1 MKKLNTTYLSVK
13 SKDSFV
19 INFFVIVFL
28 STQIYM
34 FNPKSY
40 FIYFL
45 ILILNV
51 FVLFLLKNYF
61 TNKFLNLF
69 TLTIFIQGWSILST
83 NLLYEPFHHDYSIF
97 AVPIYQLLNPELFLN
112 DIQSNTIYPHVP
124 VYFIFSKIIN
134 FSYFNF
140 LFFLLTVLQSNLFAN
155 IFYKI
160 KIYLDKLKNSS
171 IKGFYLIPFLAQPL
185 SAGMYTFLPYFL
197 PSIFVFGLST
207 LILIKF
213 YLAKENVPFLW
224 YLFLIFIHP
233 FWGLVTHLIIFCINI
248 IQKKLSKE
256 LSINLILL
264 IGIHYFIYSSTSL
277 SSFEVFELAKSGF
290 FDLPTTGKNHY
301 YWFYA
306 GNSIIGPL
314 NGFIQ
319 IIPLIIAVYTFELN
333 SKISIF
339 DINFSK
345 FVRICSLLLLILNFF
360 PYSFFHNL
368 MISTN
373 FMRLG
378 SYSWVLIGVFIAKNK
393 DSYVRFNSLCALFF
407 SSYIFTKYFYE
418 SYLVEIIFCLAIL
431 SIIIFFKIN
440 RLKLDQ
446 IASIGVLLV
455 ADYFII
461 PRTFLTE
468 FVLLFFVAF
477 LSSFFVINWLKINTN
492 SHYLFYF
499 IFITTIFFPGIQK
512 IDYEFSFSINR
523 YLDTNIIETI
533 QENSK
538 IDSLFLIDPNDK
550 YFRRDVVRSTLFTF
564 NNTPYDQVSAKR
576 YIELYEKFINFENFS
591 FEDFNNIIET
601 YNISHIFIENNHK
614 ANESLKNFYVSYKE
628 IGNYLLIIINN

>member
-1 MKKLNTTYLSVK
+1 MKKLNNTYLSVK
-13 SKDSFV
+13 SENIFV
-19 INFFVIVFL
+19 INFFVIIFL
-28 STQIYM
+28 STQIYI

-40 FIYFL
+40 FIYFSV
-45 ILILNV
+45 LILNV
-51 FVLFLLKNYF
+51 FLLFLLKDYF
-61 TNKFLNLF
+61 SNKFLNLF
-69 TLTIFIQGWSILST
+69 TLTVFIQGWSILST
-83 NLLYEPFHHDYSIF
+83 NVLYEPFHHDYAIF
-97 AVPIYQLLNPELFLN
+97 TVPIYQLLNPELFLN
-112 DIQSNTIYPHVP
+112 DIQANTLYPHVP
-124 VYFIFSKIIN
+124 IYFIFSKIIN

-140 LFFLLTVLQSNLFAN
+140 LFFLLSVLQSNLFAN
-155 IFYKI
+155 IFYKL
-160 KIYLDKLKNSS
+160 KIYIYKLENSS
-171 IKGFYLIPFLAQPL
+171 NKGFYLAPFLAQPL

-197 PSIFVFGLST
+197 SSIFGFGLST

-233 FWGLVTHLIIFCINI
+233 FWGLITPLIIFFINI
-248 IQKKLSKE
+248 IQKKLSKG

-264 IGIHYFIYSSTSL
+264 ICIHYFIYSSTSL

-301 YWFYA
+301 YWFFA

-319 IIPLIIAVYTFELN
+319 IIPLIIAVYTFKLN
-333 SKISIF
+333 NKASIF
-339 DINFSK
+339 DINFLK
-345 FVRICSLLLLILNFF
+345 FVRICSLLLLMLNFF

-393 DSYVRFNSLCALFF
+393 DSYVRFNSISALFF

-446 IASIGVLLV
+446 VASIGAILI

-468 FVLLFFVAF
+468 FVLLFIIAF
-477 LSSFFVINWLKINTN
+477 LSSFFIVKWLKVNAN
-492 SHYLFYF
+492 SHYLYYF
-499 IFITTIFFPGIQK
+499 IFITTIFFPGVQK
-512 IDYEFSFSINR
+512 LDHEFSFSINR
-523 YLDTNIIETI
+523 YLSTNIIETV
-533 QENSK
+533 QENSE

-550 YFRRDVVRSTLFTF
+550 YFRRDVVRSALFTF
-564 NNTPYDQVSAKR
+564 NIVPYDQISAKR
-576 YIELYEKFINFENFS
+576 YLELYEKLINFENFS
-591 FEDFNNIIET
+591 FEDFNHIVET
-601 YNISHIFIENNHK
+601 YNITHILIEKKHK
-614 ANESLKNFYVSYKE
+614 ANESLKNYYLSYKE
-628 IGNYLLIIINN
+628 IDNYLLIKINN